1 MKTACVTNVG
11 GKNTNQDSLLVV
23 QADTS
28 TGPVLLAMVCDGMG
42 GLQKG
47 ELASAVV
54 IRAFDHWFQT
64 DFPIMVGRGF
74 TPEELF
80 GEWNRLIQESNRDLI
95 LCGKKYGIQI
105 GTTVSGIMIFRN
117 QYYIINVGDSRVY
130 EITDAGIRCLTK
142 DHSLVMREVEQ
153 GRLSP
158 EEMEHDRRRNVLL
171 QCIGATGEVKPDF
184 FLGDASPR
192 KVYMICCD
200 GFRHEISAK
209 EFYEILCPGKQPD
222 QKALQGHLQ
231 QLIDMNIQR
240 GERDNITA
248 IGIIADG
255 Q

>member
-28 TGPVLLAMVCDGMG
+28 MGHVLFAVVCDGMG

-47 ELASAVV
+47 ELASAIV
-54 IRAFDHWFQT
+54 IRAFDRWFQT
-64 DFPIMVGRGF
+64 GFPAMVGRGF

-80 GEWNRLIQESNRDLI
+80 SEWNRLIQESNSNLI
-95 LCGKKYGIQI
+95 LCGEKYGVQI
-105 GTTVSGIMIFRN
+105 GTTIAGIMIFRN
-117 QYYIINVGDSRVY
+117 QYYIMNVGDSRVY
-130 EITDAGIRCLTK
+130 EITDSGIHCLTK
-142 DHSLVMREVEQ
+142 DHSLVMREVEM

-158 EEMEHDRRRNVLL
+158 EEMEHDSRRNILL
-171 QCIGATGEVKPDF
+171 QCIGASGMVNPDF
-184 FLGDASPR
+184 LLGDASPQ

-209 EFYEILCPGKQPD
+209 EFYEFLRPGQQSD
-222 QKALQGHLQ
+222 QDTLHRHLQ
-231 QLIDMNIQR
+231 QLIELNIQR
-240 GERDNITA
+240 GEKDNITA

-255 Q
+255 N